1 MHTGHGVEH
10 AQSVRQV
17 RIEKLE
23 ALLAVVHDS
32 YNEKYPLDDVN
43 DEGRE
48 VCRDA
53 DGLVWVKHTGQ
64 GVEHAQSVRQ
74 ARIEKIEVM
83 LADVQD
89 SYNEKYPLDD
99 VKDECREVCR
109 DADGLA
115 WVKHTGQGVE
125 HAQQIWRVR
134 CEKAETICKNRL
146 TVSAISAWR

>member
-23 ALLAVVHDS
+23 ALLAVVQDS

-43 DEGRE
+43 DEGHE

-64 GVEHAQSVRQ
+64 GVQHAQSVRHV
-74 ARIEKIEVM
+74 RIEKLEAL

-109 DADGLA
+109 DADGLV
-115 WVKHTGQGVE
+115 WVKHTGQGVQ
-125 HAQQIWRVR
+125 HAQSVR
-134 CEKAETICKNRL
+134 HVRIEKLEAL
-146 TVSAISAWR
+146 LADVQ

>member
-1 MHTGHGVEH
+1 MHTGQGVEH
-10 AQSVRQV
+10 AHSVRQA
-17 RIEKLE
+17 RIDKLE

-43 DEGRE
+43 NEGRK

-74 ARIEKIEVM
+74 ARIEKLEAL

-99 VKDECREVCR
+99 VNDEGHEVCC
-109 DADGLA
+109 DADGLV

-125 HAQQIWRVR
+125 HAQSVR
-134 CEKAETICKNRL
+134 
-146 TVSAISAWR
+146 